1 MTSLRQEIE
10 RARELDRQR
19 KPDRIYKADGLRVKE
34 SPTGTEIFYCSV
46 CKGPLVDS
54 IQAREKHA
62 QQSNRC
68 REAMGID

>member
-34 SPTGTEIFYCSV
+34 SSTGTMVIYCPV
-46 CKGPLVDS
+46 CKGPVVDS
-54 IQAREKHA
+54 SQARAKHA

-68 REAMGID
+68 REAME